1 MDFFDISFTII
12 FWVGVYFAYKIIQ
25 GALFVMK
32 GEPNPNYVYK
42 DDEPDGSNYVTLP
55 DGDRRLD

>member
-1 MDFFDISFTII
+1 
-12 FWVGVYFAYKIIQ
+12 
-25 GALFVMK
+25 MK
-32 GEPNPNYVYK
+32 GEPNPDYVYK